1 MYTTDVEVYWTPLY
15 MPVDLVNSW
24 DQMYG
29 RSYCLF
35 ETETNWDKFA
45 PPGSTG
51 MLSASQRNFKNMSQP
66 NQRLFIDLG
75 TWPDTHR
82 NSWHIDR
89 QPWGRRGWERMLV
102 QFFSSSLGVPSP
114 LSDPSLLSFF
124 YPLIFLLVS
133 LTLIVL
139 FISPYHP
146 LLTYPPLFYVLFNHL
161 QIHSVD
167 LLWVGSTARHHN
179 IAVHL
184 GVLSALAACVCMPP
198 C

>member
-114 LSDPSLLSFF
+114 LSDPSLLSFTPSFF
-124 YPLIFLLVS
+124 YL
-133 LTLIVL
+133 
-139 FISPYHP
+139 SPSPWLSYLS
-146 LLTYPPLFYVLFNHL
+146 LLTIHCLLTHL
-161 QIHSVD
+161 SFMFC
-167 LLWVGSTARHHN
+167 LTTCKSTQ
-179 IAVHL
+179 
-184 GVLSALAACVCMPP
+184 
-198 C
+198 